1 MSTKVAIRRS
11 YFSKFFTI
19 FIGLVVF
26 SGNALAEPLEIAFA
40 GFAYSGSA
48 ASLDKRFP
56 YSRRYELSLKDSG
69 APLGATLLRS
79 LTSSP
84 SEHIR
89 VVSRI
94 DELKGKDR
102 AISVALVIGSETIA
116 VEKFGGIYKLMT
128 LIRGQSMFFDF
139 KSMNVVRSYPIS
151 FAYVD
156 TLDHEPSKWEIEDRV
171 KLVYE
176 GAKDKPGLLAR
187 FSASVGKA
195 TVPNQVSRY
204 VQVTSARIAPEA
216 TQLLPS
222 YIKDDPSA
230 AESWAADLVSE
241 AISTR
246 AGIPIVP
253 FAKGYAIGNVMSFQ
267 VSDGTVWELKL
278 PKPDYELSV
287 ELSNL
292 KKVKFAELPGGGTS
306 YIYAS
311 YSQIRIEEPMTRK
324 VYMNT
329 ALKNGETRV
338 IPASQDYVD
347 DAPHFYDSVNGMFVK
362 LAQEIAGTGDGTWIK
377 TAASASDISKQLA
390 QTSELIK
397 QCK

>member
-1 MSTKVAIRRS
+1 M
-11 YFSKFFTI
+11 
-19 FIGLVVF
+19 L
-26 SGNALAEPLEIAFA
+26 SGNALAGPVEVAFA
-40 GFAYSGSA
+40 GFAYSGSD
-48 ASLDKRFP
+48 ASLDQRFP
-56 YSRRYELSLKDSG
+56 YSRRYESSLKTSDS
-69 APLGATLLRS
+69 PLHATLFRS
-79 LTSSP
+79 LTASP

-89 VVSRI
+89 IVSQI
-94 DELKGKDR
+94 AELKGRDQ
-102 AISVALVIGSETIA
+102 ALSVALVIGSETIS
-116 VEKFGGIYKLMT
+116 VEKFGSIYKLMA

-156 TLDHEPSKWEIEDRV
+156 TLDHEPSTREIQERV

-187 FSASVGKA
+187 FSASVAGA
-195 TVPNQVSRY
+195 TIPNQVSRY

-216 TQLLPS
+216 AQLLPS
-222 YIKDDPSA
+222 YIKNDPSA

-253 FAKGYAIGNVMSFQ
+253 FTKGYAIGNVMSYR

-278 PKPDYELSV
+278 PKPDYEISV

-292 KKVKFAELPGGGTS
+292 KKVKFAEVPGGGTS

-311 YSQIRIEEPMTRK
+311 YSQIKLEEPMTRK
-324 VYMNT
+324 AYMST

-338 IPASQDYVD
+338 IPASQDYGD
-347 DAPHFYDSVNGMFVK
+347 DAPNFYDSINGMFVK
-362 LAQEIAGTGDGTWIK
+362 LAQEIAGTGDGSWIK
-377 TAASASDISKQLA
+377 TAASAPDINKQLI